1 MKRLIIILG
10 LMVIVLITSSC
21 SALEKPQDR
30 DLTPEPAVTKTEQ
43 PEILIPEV
51 SSRDAELYVMQN
63 EDGTSY
69 VVNSYGT
76 AAAEYRVD
84 SDGNIIREDGT
95 IAVKNGNTE
104 LYHETESLRFA
115 EEEYRVSLDPLNLPV
130 EYYYSGIYPN
140 AAVPLRVS
148 LEFDNA
154 DAANRVVLL
163 ESSNPQVISVCP
175 NQNAGLIAH
184 GAFQVPVGSV
194 ALQPDN
200 PAEPMSIT
208 VSAKN
213 AGDATLTARAFTGDA
228 VAQCLIHVEFGEGNR
243 SAVPEEWI
251 TSSRYNTAA
260 HVHSYSPTVTAPTIW
275 EEGYTLYVCNDCGH
289 SYKGDY
295 VPRLP
300 AQESEPAEAHVH
312 SYTEST
318 VAPTASERGYTLYVC
333 QGCGDSY
340 KANFIEPTG

>member
-10 LMVIVLITSSC
+10 LMVIVVITSSC
-21 SALEKPQDR
+21 SVIEKPQER
-30 DLTPEPAVTKTEQ
+30 DLTPEPAVTKAEQ

-51 SSRDAELYVMQN
+51 SSRDAELYVMLN

-69 VVNSYGT
+69 VVNPYGT

-84 SDGNIIREDGT
+84 SDGNIIREDDT
-95 IAVKNGNTE
+95 IAVKKGNTD

-130 EYYYSGIYPN
+130 EYYYSGMYPN

-148 LEFDNA
+148 LEFDNSY
-154 DAANRVVLL
+154 AANRVVLL

-184 GAFQVPVGSV
+184 GAFQVPLGSV

-251 TSSRYNTAA
+251 NSSHYNTAA
-260 HVHSYSPTVTAPTIW
+260 HVHSYSPAVTAPTIW
-275 EEGYTLYVCNDCGH
+275 EEGYTLYTCSDCGH
-289 SYKGDY
+289 SYKRDC
-295 VPRLP
+295 VPRLS
-300 AQESEPAEAHVH
+300 AQEPKPAEAHIH

-318 VAPTASERGYTLYVC
+318 VAPTATERGYTLYVC
-333 QGCGDSY
+333 RECGDSY
-340 KANFIEPTG
+340 KANFVEPTG

>member
-10 LMVIVLITSSC
+10 LMVIVVITSSC
-21 SALEKPQDR
+21 SVIEKPQDR
-30 DLTPEPAVTKTEQ
+30 DLTPEPAVTKAEQ
-43 PEILIPEV
+43 PEIQIPEV

-69 VVNSYGT
+69 VVNPYGT
-76 AAAEYRVD
+76 DAAEYRID

-95 IAVKNGNTE
+95 IAVKKGNTE

-130 EYYYSGIYPN
+130 EYYYSGMYPD

-184 GAFQVPVGSV
+184 GAFQVPLGSV
-194 ALQPDN
+194 AR
-200 PAEPMSIT
+200 
-208 VSAKN
+208 AKN

-251 TSSRYNTAA
+251 TSSRFNTAA

>member
-1 MKRLIIILG
+1 
-10 LMVIVLITSSC
+10 
-21 SALEKPQDR
+21 
-30 DLTPEPAVTKTEQ
+30 
-43 PEILIPEV
+43 
-51 SSRDAELYVMQN
+51 
-63 EDGTSY
+63 
-69 VVNSYGT
+69 
-76 AAAEYRVD
+76 
-84 SDGNIIREDGT
+84 
-95 IAVKNGNTE
+95 
-104 LYHETESLRFA
+104 
-115 EEEYRVSLDPLNLPV
+115 
-130 EYYYSGIYPN
+130 
-140 AAVPLRVS
+140 
-148 LEFDNA
+148 
-154 DAANRVVLL
+154 
-163 ESSNPQVISVCP
+163 
-175 NQNAGLIAH
+175 
-184 GAFQVPVGSV
+184 
-194 ALQPDN
+194 
-200 PAEPMSIT
+200 MSIT

>member
-21 SALEKPQDR
+21 SAFEKPLDR
-30 DLTPEPAVTKTEQ
+30 DLTPEPAVNKAEQ

-69 VVNSYGT
+69 VVNPYGT

-95 IAVKNGNTE
+95 IAVKKGNTE

-130 EYYYSGIYPN
+130 EYYSGIYPN

-213 AGDATLTARAFTGDA
+213 VGDATLTARAFTGDA

-251 TSSRYNTAA
+251 NSSRYNIAA
-260 HVHSYSPTVTAPTIW
+260 HVHSYS
-275 EEGYTLYVCNDCGH
+275 LY
-289 SYKGDY
+289 
-295 VPRLP
+295 
-300 AQESEPAEAHVH
+300 
-312 SYTEST
+312 
-318 VAPTASERGYTLYVC
+318 
-333 QGCGDSY
+333 QGCRHRSPSRQKHMY
-340 KANFIEPTG
+340 TVILKAP

>member
-1 MKRLIIILG
+1 MLGVGDGVLVEGDGDVAQDALVTVILG
-10 LMVIVLITSSC
+10 L
-21 SALEKPQDR
+21 E
-30 DLTPEPAVTKTEQ
+30 
-43 PEILIPEV
+43 
-51 SSRDAELYVMQN
+51 
-63 EDGTSY
+63 G
-69 VVNSYGT
+69 G
-76 AAAEYRVD
+76 
-84 SDGNIIREDGT
+84 
-95 IAVKNGNTE
+95 
-104 LYHETESLRFA
+104 HES
-115 EEEYRVSLDPLNLPV
+115 
-130 EYYYSGIYPN
+130 
-140 AAVPLRVS
+140 RVS

-184 GAFQVPVGSV
+184 GAFQVPLGSV

-251 TSSRYNTAA
+251 NSSHYNTAA

-289 SYKGDY
+289 SYKADY
-295 VPRLP
+295 VARLP
-300 AQESEPAEAHVH
+300 AQESEPPEAHVH